1 MPDVLDILI
10 VGGGAAGYTAGL
22 FAARDRCR
30 ARLLEKFSA
39 GGQVLNCEHITNF
52 PGFPQGVAG
61 YTLGPLLQEQA
72 TAAGLEV
79 AMSEVTGVRRDGDLL
94 LVDSDAGTQAA
105 RVVIVASGSRF
116 SPLGVPGEEEF
127 LGRGIS
133 HCASC
138 DGSFFMQKPVVVV
151 GGGDAAV
158 DEALHLAQYAASVT
172 VVHRRDTLRAC
183 ASLQERGRS
192 ERKISFRLNT
202 TVRAIEGHDGVERV
216 QVQDA
221 TSGKAAAI
229 DAAGVFIYA
238 GLTPNTELLGG
249 LAPLDARGQIVT
261 DLRMRTR
268 VPGLFA
274 AGDVRAESARQ
285 LVTAA
290 GDGATAALAAVQYL
304 HEGRWPSGV

>member
-1 MPDVLDILI
+1 VPDVLDILI